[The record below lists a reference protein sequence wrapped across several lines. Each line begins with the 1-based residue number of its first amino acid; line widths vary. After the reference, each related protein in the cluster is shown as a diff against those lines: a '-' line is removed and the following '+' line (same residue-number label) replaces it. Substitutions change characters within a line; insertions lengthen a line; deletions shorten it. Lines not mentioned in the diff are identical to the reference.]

1 LSRGPSS
8 ALIIGSQTLLPG
20 SAITVDGQ
28 EISLAPSGGAV
39 VINGAHQTPS
49 PSPYT
54 NLPAVISIGGSRITA
69 DSSSGFLIGGAP
81 TPTITNGV
89 KNSGPTTF
97 ATSTVLAVTQAS
109 ISSVVIAGQTLTVG
123 GRATVGG
130 EVLSIGPS
138 GIIVVIGTVSV
149 GGGQATATAIPSKK
163 KSAGSDIKPN
173 SWVSVCFVLLS
184 ALYLFA

>member
-20 SAITVDGQ
+20 SAITLDGQ

-49 PSPYT
+49 PSAYT

-69 DSSSGFLIGGAP
+69 DSSSGFLIGGQTLYP
-81 TPTITNGV
+81 GE
-89 KNSGPTTF
+89 F
-97 ATSTVLAVTQAS
+97 CTVLAITQAS
-109 ISSVVIAGQTLTVG
+109 ISSVVIAGQTLTAG
-123 GRATVGG
+123 GRVTVGG
-130 EVLSIGPS
+130 EILSIAPS
-138 GIIVVIGTVSV
+138 GTIVVIGTVSI
-149 GGGQATATAIPSKK
+149 GGGEATATAVASKK
-163 KSAGSDIKPN
+163 KSAGSNINPN
-173 SWVSVCFVLLS
+173 SWVSISFVLLS